1 MKNSRKC
8 IIFLLVLCLSL
19 TLLSGCAGRYSL
31 PDEAPGEYGSMTG
44 ELVEILEWANFVI
57 RNFEDGK
64 LYRFQLAYGGDLG
77 DYEIGTAMYVE
88 YIVEDHEGEI
98 VCMCLILS
106 SVEEQNA
113 YVARQEQRESYE

>member
-1 MKNSRKC
+1 MPRLAFPSRN
-8 IIFLLVLCLSL
+8 LLQFPVALDL
-19 TLLSGCAGRYSL
+19 TTYQ
-31 PDEAPGEYGSMTG
+31 
-44 ELVEILEWANFVI
+44 WANFVI

-106 SVEEQNA
+106 SVEDQDA
-113 YVARQEQRESYE
+113 YVARREQRESYE

>member
-31 PDEAPGEYGSMTG
+31 PDEALGEYGVMTG

-57 RNFEDGK
+57 RNFDDGK

-88 YIVEDHEGEI
+88 YIVE
-98 VCMCLILS
+98 
-106 SVEEQNA
+106 EQDA
-113 YVARQEQRESYE
+113 YVARREQRESYE

>member
-1 MKNSRKC
+1 M
-8 IIFLLVLCLSL
+8 LVLCLSL

-31 PDEAPGEYGSMTG
+31 PDEAPGEYGVMTG

-98 VCMCLILS
+98 VCMCLNLS
-106 SVEEQNA
+106 SVEEQDA
-113 YVARQEQRESYE
+113 YVARREQRESYE